1 MTKNLNKR
9 VYTSLFLIILSL
21 LMFKYS
27 PVLLFILI
35 VVGIF
40 SIIEFSLLI
49 KKVFK
54 RNFLIFIFNL
64 IFILYVF
71 IFCSL
76 FFIFSIFFQI
86 KILLFSLLFCC
97 VASDLG
103 GFIFGKI
110 LNGPKLTKISP
121 NKTIYGSI
129 GSIILSSITLY
140 FIFYFI
146 AFKTDIKI
154 LIVAIITSIFC
165 QLGDLFFSYFKR
177 RAKVKDTGNFLPGHG
192 GFLDRVDGMLLGIPV
207 GFIIFSLIFN

>member
-9 VYTSLFLIILSL
+9 IHTSLFLIILSL
-21 LMFKYS
+21 LMLKYS
-27 PVLLFILI
+27 PVLLFTLI

-49 KKVFK
+49 KKVLK
-54 RNFLIFIFNL
+54 RNFSIFIFNL

-71 IFCSL
+71 IFCGL

-110 LNGPKLTKISP
+110 FNGPKLTKISP
-121 NKTIYGSI
+121 NKTIYGSF

-165 QLGDLFFSYFKR
+165 QLGDLFFSYLKR

-192 GFLDRVDGMLLGIPV
+192 GFLDRVDGILLGIPA
-207 GFIIFSLIFN
+207 GFIMFSLIFN

>member
-9 VYTSLFLIILSL
+9 IHTSLFLIILSL
-21 LMFKYS
+21 LMLKYS
-27 PVLLFILI
+27 PVLLFTLI
-35 VVGIF
+35 VIGIF

-49 KKVFK
+49 KKVLK
-54 RNFLIFIFNL
+54 RNFSIFIFNL

-71 IFCSL
+71 IFCGL
-76 FFIFSIFFQI
+76 FFIFSIFFQN

-110 LNGPKLTKISP
+110 FNGPKLTKISP
-121 NKTIYGSI
+121 NKTIYGSF

-165 QLGDLFFSYFKR
+165 QLGDLFFSYLKR

-192 GFLDRVDGMLLGIPV
+192 GFLDRVDGILLGIPA
-207 GFIIFSLIFN
+207 GFIMFSLIFN

>member
-9 VYTSLFLIILSL
+9 IYTSVFLIVLSL
-21 LMFKYS
+21 LMLKYS
-27 PVLLFILI
+27 PVLLFTLI
-35 VVGIF
+35 VIGIF

-54 RNFLIFIFNL
+54 RNFSIFIVNL

-154 LIVAIITSIFC
+154 LIVAITTSIFS

-192 GFLDRVDGMLLGIPV
+192 GFLDRVDGMLLGIPA